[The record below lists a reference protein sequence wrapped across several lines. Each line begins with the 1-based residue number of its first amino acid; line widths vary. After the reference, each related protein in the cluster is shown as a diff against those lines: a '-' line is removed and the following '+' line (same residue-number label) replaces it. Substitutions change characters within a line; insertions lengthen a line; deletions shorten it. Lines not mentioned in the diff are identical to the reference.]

1 MVRSVMG
8 GFEQD
13 DRAGYAYLLGTVV
26 DNICA
31 LYDTTPDQ
39 LKADPMAA
47 HELLPESLL
56 DLMGVLMS
64 MQGFLLEEDAD
75 RSAYLI
81 HRVIQQIGPVVYE
94 ALGVSPALT
103 APGSEV
109 LN

>member
-1 MVRSVMG
+1 ME

-26 DNICA
+26 DGICA

-47 HELLPESLL
+47 HELVPEPLL
-56 DLMGVLMS
+56 DLMGVMMS
-64 MQGFLLEEDAD
+64 LQGFLLEENND
-75 RSAYLI
+75 RAAHLI